1 MIKCNPTKTEIIHLS
16 SRFPPAELTASI
28 KVGDHCVQPSSVV
41 KDLGVTFDPHLTLV
55 PYNNTYRALSR
66 SFHSIGRITNYLS
79 QADTERIVHAFI
91 SSKLDYCNS
100 LLYDISS
107 PEIEKLQ
114 RLQNTVARLTMCMK
128 KTDHIAHVLK

>member
-16 SRFPPAELTASI
+16 SRFSPAEPTASI

-41 KDLGVTFDPHLTLV
+41 KDLGVTLDPHLTLV
-55 PYNNTYRALSR
+55 PYVNNTYRALSR

-107 PEIEKLQ
+107 SEIEKLQ
-114 RLQNTVARLTMCMK
+114 RLQNTVARLTKCMHEE
-128 KTDHIAHVLK
+128 D